1 MSDIW
6 TVKRILDWIEGYLAE
21 KGIEN
26 PRLSAQWLV
35 SDALGCS
42 RLELYT
48 DLERPLTDA
57 ERDVLRGY
65 TKRRG
70 EGEPLQYIT
79 GKTDFR
85 FVSLHIEPG
94 VLIPRPETEVLVSEA
109 LTALKE
115 ALQEDDEA
123 PAGGS
128 LFEGAESP
136 ASEESLDGVEGLAE
150 NALSED
156 AHVEVVVEPEIPEIR
171 VVDLCTGSGNI
182 ACSIAHELPHARV
195 YATDISP
202 TACALAARNAEALG
216 LTERVHV
223 FEGDLEQ
230 ALPSELKH
238 KVHLLIS
245 NPPYIPSAVLSSLD
259 AEVTE
264 FEPALA
270 LDGGADGLDV
280 FRRILLVADE
290 YLCEGGVLALEL
302 FEEHLDSAARLAQE
316 SGFKGVRTAFD
327 LAGKPRILVA
337 YK

>member
-42 RLELYT
+42 RLELYM

-109 LTALKE
+109 LTALKDVTQENNE
-115 ALQEDDEA
+115 ASA
-123 PAGGS
+123 GS
-128 LFEGAESP
+128 LPSEGEEGFAESM
-136 ASEESLDGVEGLAE
+136 ALEDEESLAGNMPIEVSAVEG
-150 NALSED
+150 
-156 AHVEVVVEPEIPEIR
+156 VPEIPEIR

-216 LTERVHV
+216 LAERVHV
-223 FEGDLEQ
+223 LEGDLGQ
-230 ALPSELKH
+230 ALPSELKQQ
-238 KVHLLIS
+238 VQLLIS

-259 AEVTE
+259 AEVTDY
-264 FEPALA
+264 EPALA
-270 LDGGADGLDV
+270 LDGGVDGLDV

-327 LAGKPRILVA
+327 LAGKPRILIA
-337 YK
+337 QK